1 MEYQKWLETSNDMSY
16 QEVNPIMQELD
27 KDLKSLQESVS
38 DLIALG

>member
-27 KDLKSLQESVS
+27 KDLKSLQQSVS